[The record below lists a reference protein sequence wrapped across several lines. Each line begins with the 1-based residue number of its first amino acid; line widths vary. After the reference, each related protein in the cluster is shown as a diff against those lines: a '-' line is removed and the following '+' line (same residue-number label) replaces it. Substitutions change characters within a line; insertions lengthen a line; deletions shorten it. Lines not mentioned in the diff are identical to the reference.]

1 MRRWSTK
8 YHRDAGELWK
18 FCFSRGGAAWP
29 RRVRVGILDRM
40 TADAETIDWWE
51 RTTSP
56 RQ

>member
-1 MRRWSTK
+1 MRRSTK

-29 RRVRVGILDRM
+29 RRVRVGIIDRM

-51 RTTSP
+51 RATSP